1 MGIYIQE
8 CRFFP
13 FPITVRDMNVLNR
26 VGKGVQYSRKTQK
39 GFSKSIQLLQCSL
52 PSVSPGGAEVK
63 EAGSNKK
70 ITQVTVM
77 VESEISSLQALTLHR
92 DDPEQPKSSALQ
104 RYSS

>member
-1 MGIYIQE
+1 MGIYIQV

-13 FPITVRDMNVLNR
+13 FPITVTDMNVLNR
-26 VGKGVQYSRKTQK
+26 VGKSLQYSRKTQK

-63 EAGSNKK
+63 EAGSNK
-70 ITQVTVM
+70 ITQVIVI
-77 VESEISSLQALTLHR
+77 VESEISSLQDLTLHK